1 MHERSLRLN
10 AAIVDISTKEEK
22 TALILAARQFFTIA
36 GEAMIDGAISD
47 TEVVSYVPLAELE
60 EAHKGLL
67 RALGPYED
75 VEV

>member
-1 MHERSLRLN
+1 MHERNLRLN

-36 GEAMIDGAISD
+36 GEALIDGAISD
-47 TEVVSYVPLAELE
+47 TDEVPLAEVK

>member
-1 MHERSLRLN
+1 MHERILRLN

-47 TEVVSYVPLAELE
+47 TEDVPLAELE